1 MNNDLTNAAS
11 ALKDD
16 AVQFTQR
23 GNYFGRPQFTKA
35 SRQ

>member
-1 MNNDLTNAAS
+1 MNNDLANAAT

-23 GNYFGRPQFTKA
+23 GNYIGRQHPEA
-35 SRQ
+35 GIEH

>member
-1 MNNDLTNAAS
+1 MGNDVANAAT

-23 GNYFGRPQFTKA
+23 GNYLGRQHA
-35 SRQ
+35 EGAR